1 MSASRLPVADD
12 DAFCAK
18 RNNSRSPA
26 KRRQAAAG
34 LSGAGIYTA
43 RAMNQRS
50 FSKIFR
56 GRGLIA
62 LGLVLI
68 LTFNFAIRW
77 RLREMPL
84 ERDEGEYAYAG
95 QLLLQGIPPYQ
106 LAYNMKFPG
115 AYFGY
120 AMLMEIF
127 GESARG
133 IHLGIAL
140 VTSLTAVFVFLIGC
154 RLLNRAGGLIAA
166 ASFVLLSLSP
176 AMLGF
181 AGHATHFV
189 ALFAVVGVW
198 ALLKMQEKQ
207 SRLWALIA
215 GAAFGTAM
223 LMKQHAMF
231 FAPLGLLWLAWRARQ
246 SQQTRAAALRVV
258 SYAIG
263 CVLPLLLMVI
273 VLACFGVLDR
283 FYFWT
288 LKYAGEYVSLVTLQS
303 AWAAFAKNFL
313 PIFKSAWW
321 FWLAGVA
328 GLAITLV
335 RNQSGKPLRLA
346 ALLFIGAML
355 AACPGFYFRNHY
367 FLAATP
373 GLALLIAVA
382 VVEAGHWLNQR
393 GASAWVRAL
402 PVGLFCLCAVA
413 TAWGSRGVWFVQSPD
428 EISRRTYKAN
438 PFIESV
444 PVAAYL
450 NAHTAP
456 DEKIAVLGSEPQI
469 YFLAKR
475 HSATGYIYTY
485 SLTELQGMSEQMR
498 AQFINEIET
507 ARPNYVA
514 LVNLESS
521 WLQMTFGD
529 DTILNWWKDYSQNYE
544 LVGAADVFDDKPSQY
559 FWDEQLLNRTNA
571 HTGGIL
577 VYRRK
582 PPFSLSLKR

>member
-154 RLLNRAGGLIAA
+154 RLLNRAGALIAT

-189 ALFAVVGVW
+189 AL
-198 ALLKMQEKQ
+198 
-207 SRLWALIA
+207 
-215 GAAFGTAM
+215 
-223 LMKQHAMF
+223 
-231 FAPLGLLWLAWRARQ
+231 
-246 SQQTRAAALRVV
+246 
-258 SYAIG
+258 
-263 CVLPLLLMVI
+263 
-273 VLACFGVLDR
+273 
-283 FYFWT
+283 
-288 LKYAGEYVSLVTLQS
+288 
-303 AWAAFAKNFL
+303 
-313 PIFKSAWW
+313 
-321 FWLAGVA
+321 
-328 GLAITLV
+328 
-335 RNQSGKPLRLA
+335 
-346 ALLFIGAML
+346 
-355 AACPGFYFRNHY
+355 
-367 FLAATP
+367 
-373 GLALLIAVA
+373 
-382 VVEAGHWLNQR
+382 
-393 GASAWVRAL
+393 
-402 PVGLFCLCAVA
+402 
-413 TAWGSRGVWFVQSPD
+413 
-428 EISRRTYKAN
+428 
-438 PFIESV
+438 
-444 PVAAYL
+444 
-450 NAHTAP
+450 
-456 DEKIAVLGSEPQI
+456 
-469 YFLAKR
+469 
-475 HSATGYIYTY
+475 
-485 SLTELQGMSEQMR
+485 
-498 AQFINEIET
+498 
-507 ARPNYVA
+507 
-514 LVNLESS
+514 VNLESS
-521 WLQMTFGD
+521 WVQMTFRD
-529 DTILNWWKDYSQNYE
+529 ETISDWWKGYSQNYE

-582 PPFSLSLKR
+582 PPFALSLKTRA